1 MELCLY
7 NTVLTSMSY
16 DGKRFTYVNQLASSD
31 QDLSKREEWFTCAC
45 CPPNV
50 LRLLGQIG
58 GYIWT
63 YLSNADSRS
72 AEIIVHLYVPST
84 VEFIVAGQTV
94 RFTQDSD
101 WPWSGEVRLS
111 LQTGLRN
118 VTIKLRIPG
127 WARGI
132 HLSNS
137 DSLQRPKNRY
147 IELTS
152 EWLSSNSAFTLS
164 VNLEPRLIASHPLTN
179 QKTLSVAR
187 GPIVYCVEDVD
198 NSWVSD
204 HFKVGDSVI
213 TLHAIETDESTDT
226 GPRR

>member
-16 DGKRFTYVNQLASSD
+16 DGKRVTYVDQLASSD

-63 YLSNADSRS
+63 YHSNVESQS
-72 AEIIVHLYVPST
+72 TEIIVHLYVPST
-84 VEFIVAGQTV
+84 IESVVAGRTI
-94 RFTQDSD
+94 RLTQESD
-101 WPWSGEVRLS
+101 WPWSGEVRFS

-118 VTIKLRIPG
+118 VIMKLRIPG
-127 WARGI
+127 WSKDF
-132 HLSNS
+132 HLSKC
-137 DSLQRPKNRY
+137 DSLRRPKNGY

-152 EWLSSNSAFTLS
+152 KWLSSNSAFTLS
-164 VNLEPRLIASHPLTN
+164 VNLEPRLIAAHPLTN
-179 QKTLSVAR
+179 QKTLSLAR

-198 NSWVSD
+198 NSWVND
-204 HFKVGDSVI
+204 HIKVDSI
-213 TLHAIETDESTDT
+213 IALHVIETDESTDT
-226 GPRR
+226 DPRP